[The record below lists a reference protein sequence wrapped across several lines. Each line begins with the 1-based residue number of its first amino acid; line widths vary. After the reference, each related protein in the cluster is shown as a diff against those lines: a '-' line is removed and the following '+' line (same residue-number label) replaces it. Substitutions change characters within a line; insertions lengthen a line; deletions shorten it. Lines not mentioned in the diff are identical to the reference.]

1 MKKLFFIV
9 CAVLLGGSSFAQDT
23 ISLGTLT
30 GSGSTNVLLSTS
42 TTNNRYSRTMSL
54 YTATEMLAA
63 GATAGTIT
71 SLAWDKSGTGE
82 YTTNDAY
89 IKVYLRH
96 IADSVWSTS
105 PVPDW
110 NAQTLGAR
118 QVFTSST
125 YSLPVGVGWA
135 WVPFDS
141 AFTWNGT
148 DNVVVMVEW
157 DRASAPTGAINWG
170 RSTNANMNATRVG
183 SASLAALVMLVNAN
197 RPLVRFAFGTSSP
210 PATVSSVA
218 VSTQG
223 GAPATI
229 STNMGTLQLQTT
241 VLPANANQQVSW
253 SVQPVTGDATIS
265 ATGLLTAVSNGTVW
279 AKARSVQDTTK
290 ADSLLVTITNQTV
303 IISAVVVST
312 VNNLPAVINAPSGSL
327 ALQAAVLPAQAS
339 QAVTWSIVQ
348 GAAFADISQQ
358 GVVSA
363 LANGSVQVRARSV
376 ADTNIF
382 GTLTVTISNQQ
393 SSVETN
399 FKSPMQLYPNPLTA
413 DGQLRIVFDEADFR
427 QDGMIEIFTAAG
439 KLLKRVETPA
449 AQFGISLA
457 NVPSGIYLVRYRD
470 EVKMAYRQ
478 LIKP

>member
-1 MKKLFFIV
+1 MKKLFLLV

-63 GATAGTIT
+63 GATAGNIT

-96 IADSVWSTS
+96 ITDSVWTTS

-110 NAQTLGAR
+110 NAQTVGAR

-157 DRASAPTGAINWG
+157 DRASAPTAAINWG
-170 RSTNANMNATRVG
+170 RSTNANMNASRVG
-183 SASLAALVMLVNAN
+183 SASLSALTMLVNAN

-223 GAPATI
+223 GVPATI

-253 SVQPVTGDATIS
+253 SVRPVTGDATINAS
-265 ATGLLTAVSNGTVW
+265 GLLTAVANGTVW
-279 AKARSVQDTTK
+279 AKAQSVQDTTI
-290 ADSLLVTITNQTV
+290 ADSLLVSISNQTV
-303 IISAVVVST
+303 IISSVVVST
-312 VNNLPAVINAPSGSL
+312 VNNLPAVINAPSGTL
-327 ALQAAVLPAQAS
+327 ALQAAVLPVQAS
-339 QAVTWSIVQ
+339 QAVVWSIAQ
-348 GAAFADISQQ
+348 GAAFADINQQ
-358 GVVSA
+358 GILSA
-363 LANGSVQVRARSV
+363 LANGNVQVRATSV

-382 GTLTVTISNQQ
+382 GTLTVIISNQH
-393 SSVETN
+393 SSVQGL
-399 FKSPMQLYPNPLTA
+399 FKSPIQLYPNPLGA
-413 DGQLRIVFDEADFR
+413 DGMLRFALDEADFSR
-427 QDGMIEIFTAAG
+427 DGLVEIFASDG
-439 KLLKRVETPA
+439 KLIKSLTTPA
-449 AQFGISLA
+449 ASFGVSLGEL
-457 NVPSGIYLVRYRD
+457 PSGVYLLRYRD
-470 EVKMAYRQ
+470 EKKMAFRQ

>member
-1 MKKLFFIV
+1 MKK
-9 CAVLLGGSSFAQDT
+9 VLLIACALLVGVSAFAQDT

-30 GSGSTNVLLSTS
+30 GAGSTNVLLSTS
-42 TTNNRYSRTMSL
+42 TTNNRYSRTISL
-54 YTATEMLAA
+54 YTASEMLVA
-63 GATAGTIT
+63 GATAGNMV
-71 SLAWDKSGTGE
+71 SLAWDKSGSGE

-89 IKVYLRH
+89 IKVFVKH
-96 IADSVWSTS
+96 IADSAWSTS

-110 NAQTLGAR
+110 NAQVVGAR

-141 AFTWNGT
+141 AFSWNGT
-148 DNVVVMVEW
+148 DNVAVMVEW

-170 RSTNANMNATRVG
+170 RSTNTNMNATRVG
-183 SASLAALVMLVNAN
+183 SNSLAALTMLVNSN

-223 GAPATI
+223 GVPATI

-253 SVQPVTGDATIS
+253 SVRPVTGDATIN
-265 ATGLLTAVSNGTVW
+265 ATGLLTAVANGTVW

-303 IISAVVVST
+303 IISAVVVTT
-312 VNNLPAVINAPSGSL
+312 VSNLPAVINAPSGTL
-327 ALQAAVLPAQAS
+327 ALQAAVLPSQAS
-339 QAVTWSIVQ
+339 QAVTWSITQ
-348 GAAFADISQQ
+348 GAAFADINQQ

-363 LANGSVQVRARSV
+363 LANGSIQVRARSV

-382 GTLTVTISNQQ
+382 GTLTVNISNQQ
-393 SSVETN
+393 SSVETR
-399 FKSPMQLYPNPLTA
+399 FKTPMQVYPNPLEA
-413 DGQLRIVFDEADFR
+413 NGLLQIVFDEADFR
-427 QDGMIEIFTAAG
+427 QEGIVEIFTTDG
-439 KLLKRVETPA
+439 KLLKRIETTA
-449 AQFGISLA
+449 AQFAVSLA
-457 NVPSGIYLVRYRD
+457 ETPSGIYLVRYRD
-470 EVKMAYRQ
+470 DVKMAYRQ